1 MLQDKVGYLQITEF
15 DEVTVSQFR
24 RGLKSLKKQGA
35 KKLIIDLRDNPGG
48 LLTSVV
54 DIAGQ
59 ILPKGTIVYTED
71 KNGNKKYY
79 KDTKNEQ
86 LDMPLCVLVNGNS
99 ASAAEILLVRS
110 KMIKPERWLERQHLE
125 KGSYRDSL
133 KLVMDLM

>member
-1 MLQDKVGYLQITEF
+1 M
-15 DEVTVSQFR
+15 
-24 RGLKSLKKQGA
+24 
-35 KKLIIDLRDNPGG
+35 
-48 LLTSVV
+48 

-99 ASAAEILLVRS
+99 ASAAEILSGAIKDDKAGTLV
-110 KMIKPERWLERQHLE
+110 ERQHLE
-125 KGSYRDSL
+125 KESYRDSL

>member
-1 MLQDKVGYLQITEF
+1 M
-15 DEVTVSQFR
+15 
-24 RGLKSLKKQGA
+24 
-35 KKLIIDLRDNPGG
+35 
-48 LLTSVV
+48 

-99 ASAAEILLVRS
+99 ASAAEILSGAIKDDKAGTLVGETTFG
-110 KMIKPERWLERQHLE
+110 KGIVQGFFEVGD
-125 KGSYRDSL
+125 GSYV
-133 KLVMDLM
+133 KLTYSSYYTPAGHNIHKKESSQMSK